1 MSAAR
6 TVRWSG
12 LAAILGGV
20 MWVVAWIPPSLL
32 AVPLDLS
39 ERGRRTLL
47 LNPAIVLFM
56 AGHTAFH
63 RYERE
68 QSGILGR
75 TGFVVGALALLMMLV
90 DNITEFWVFEPF
102 YGTQQPGWLIMG
114 IGLVLLP
121 FGLLLLGLA
130 TLRARVYSGWRRAVP
145 FGFGLSLMLLILA
158 TIAVMQVSG
167 SGTQEGLGGAIVLT
181 IAAGWVVL
189 GYALWSEP
197 SQAASPPEPSSSS
210 NPSGPDAI

>member
-1 MSAAR
+1 MMSAAK

-20 MWVVAWIPPSLL
+20 MLMAAWILPRVG
-32 AVPLDLS
+32 AVPLNLS
-39 ERGRRTLL
+39 ERSLRTLL
-47 LNPAIVLFM
+47 INPP
-56 AGHTAFH
+56 GGPYTAFY

-75 TGFVVGALALLMMLV
+75 TGFVVGALALLTMLV
-90 DNITEFWVFEPF
+90 GNITEFWLFEPF
-102 YGTQQPGWLIMG
+102 YGTGQPGWVMMG

-130 TLRARVYSGWRRAVP
+130 TLRTRVYSGWRRAVP
-145 FGFGLSLMLLILA
+145 FGFGLGLLLLILA

-167 SGTQEGLGGAIVLT
+167 SGEQEGLGGAIVLT

-197 SQAASPPEPSSSS
+197 SQAASPKPSSSS
-210 NPSGPDAI
+210 KPE

>member
-1 MSAAR
+1 MSAAK

-20 MWVVAWIPPSLL
+20 MLMAAWILPRVG

-39 ERGRRTLL
+39 ERSLRTLV
-47 LNPAIVLFM
+47 LNPPILLFM
-56 AGHTAFH
+56 AGLTAFY

-75 TGFVVGALALLMMLV
+75 TGVVVGALALLMMLV
-90 DNITEFWVFEPF
+90 GNITEFWVFEPF
-102 YGTQQPGWLIMG
+102 YGTGQPGWVMMG

-130 TLRARVYSGWRRAVP
+130 TFRARVYSGWRRAVP
-145 FGFGLSLMLLILA
+145 FGFGLSLLLLILA
-158 TIAVMQVSG
+158 TIAVMLVSG
-167 SGTQEGLGGAIVLT
+167 SGTQEGLGGAIVLM

-197 SQAASPPEPSSSS
+197 RQAASPRPSSSS
-210 NPSGPDAI
+210 NPSGPDVI